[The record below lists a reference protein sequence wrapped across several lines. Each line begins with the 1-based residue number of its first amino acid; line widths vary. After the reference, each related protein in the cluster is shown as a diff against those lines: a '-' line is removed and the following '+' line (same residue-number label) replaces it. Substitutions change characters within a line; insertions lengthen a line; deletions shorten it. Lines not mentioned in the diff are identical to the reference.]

1 MTLKEFYNK
10 YNKEI
15 NRAIQSALRED
26 RVYND
31 VTTKL
36 LFGSEK
42 DNKKINAYLVCKQN
56 CILAGLEI
64 FKKVFRKLDRDVR
77 FKTYFND
84 GDMLWNKALV
94 LQVKSSRR
102 NLLKGERTALN
113 FLQRM
118 SGIATLTNKFVKK
131 LQFKSAK
138 ILHTRKTTPNFRIF
152 EVASVKI
159 GGGDFH
165 RLGLDSSVMVK
176 DNHIISAGSIN
187 KVFDEL
193 EKRNNSK
200 RLRKKFEIEV
210 NSLNEALVA
219 ADRGKDLL
227 DVVMCDNF
235 KQTDIEKAVKKLK
248 RCGFWVEVSGGINLK
263 NFKSIQKK
271 GVDFYS
277 IGMLTHSYKSIDFSL
292 EF

>member
-42 DNKKINAYLVCKQN
+42 DNKKITAYLVCKQN